1 MHNILLFFLF
11 VEDPSNG
18 FEAAPQYFERN
29 NVLVVNYALH
39 ADYQALHR
47 LHIQKA
53 HKVVQ
58 FLTYF
63 RDGAYTAMIQE
74 EPKGHGKCS

>member
-1 MHNILLFFLF
+1 MF

-39 ADYQALHR
+39 ADYQVLTMHFMQTTKPYTDYIYR
-47 LHIQKA
+47 RHIKL
-53 HKVVQ
+53 
-58 FLTYF
+58 FNF
-63 RDGAYTAMIQE
+63 
-74 EPKGHGKCS
+74 

>member
-1 MHNILLFFLF
+1 MF

-18 FEAAPQYFERN
+18 FEASSFWGSICTAPQYFERN

-74 EPKGHGKCS
+74 EP

>member
-1 MHNILLFFLF
+1 MVLRLRAFGDQFAQLH
-11 VEDPSNG
+11 STH
-18 FEAAPQYFERN
+18 N

-74 EPKGHGKCS
+74 KPKGHGKCS